1 MNEKMLSI
9 KQKMNLEE
17 KSIFELLD
25 KVLFLQYSD
34 EEKLK
39 MLEYIKTC
47 RLRYLEL
54 NKQFEM
60 EKQNK
65 NKQIANYYY
74 KPRKRWD

>member
-1 MNEKMLSI
+1 MKEKTLSI

-17 KSIFELLD
+17 KSILELLD
-25 KVLFLQYSD
+25 KILFLQYTD

-60 EKQNK
+60 EKQSK

-74 KPRKRWD
+74 KPRKRWN

>member
-1 MNEKMLSI
+1 MKEKTLSI

-17 KSIFELLD
+17 KSILELLD
-25 KVLFLQYSD
+25 KILFLQYTD

-60 EKQNK
+60 EKQSK

-74 KPRKRWD
+74 EPRKRWN